1 MRVALVHDWLTGMRG
16 GERVLDRLA
25 RRFPGAD
32 LHTLVHVPGATSPA
46 IDALRVH
53 TSLLNGLPGIAR
65 HYRKLLPLHPFAARR
80 MRLRDYDLVISVSHA
95 VAKSVSLPERI
106 PHLCYCLTPM
116 RYVWDQTDVYL
127 GRGARRALATPL
139 VGALRRF
146 DVAHSGPDQVTRFV
160 AISRSVADRVRRH
173 YGRDAR
179 IVHPPVELDRFQP
192 QPKSVGD
199 DYLLIGGF
207 VPYKREEIAIEAFA
221 RLGRRLVVVGDG
233 PTRRRLAANAPPNVH
248 FTGRID
254 DEDLASRLASCRAL
268 VHPQEEDFGIAAVE
282 AQAAGRPVIALG
294 AGGAL
299 DTVRPG
305 LRILASGATL
315 DLDDAGATGVL
326 FETQDVPSLM
336 QAVLAFEADSQRF
349 DSKRIRD
356 HAERFSDE
364 RFLRELQ
371 TEIGL
376 TLEGRG

>member
-1 MRVALVHDWLTGMRG
+1 
-16 GERVLDRLA
+16 
-25 RRFPGAD
+25 
-32 LHTLVHVPGATSPA
+32 
-46 IDALRVH
+46 
-53 TSLLNGLPGIAR
+53 
-65 HYRKLLPLHPFAARR
+65 
-80 MRLRDYDLVISVSHA
+80 
-95 VAKSVSLPERI
+95 
-106 PHLCYCLTPM
+106 
-116 RYVWDQTDVYL
+116 
-127 GRGARRALATPL
+127 
-139 VGALRRF
+139 
-146 DVAHSGPDQVTRFV
+146 
-160 AISRSVADRVRRH
+160 
-173 YGRDAR
+173 
-179 IVHPPVELDRFQP
+179 
-192 QPKSVGD
+192 
-199 DYLLIGGF
+199 
-207 VPYKREEIAIEAFA
+207 
-221 RLGRRLVVVGDG
+221 
-233 PTRRRLAANAPPNVH
+233 
-248 FTGRID
+248 
-254 DEDLASRLASCRAL
+254 